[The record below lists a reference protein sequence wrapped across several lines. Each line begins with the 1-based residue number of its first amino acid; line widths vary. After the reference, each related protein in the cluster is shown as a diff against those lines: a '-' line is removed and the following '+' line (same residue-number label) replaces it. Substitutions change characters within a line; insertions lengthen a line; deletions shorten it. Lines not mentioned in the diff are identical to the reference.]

1 MSWWIGAWLA
11 TLLVHLGLLAMLPG
25 DGRWVEAIYARHIYP
40 AIGPIVAFVPSL
52 LPFSLAAVL
61 LVVAVVWVPGYLALN
76 VVRWRRRRI
85 DGGTAFL
92 RTLLAYSI
100 VGALGFHAFYLF
112 WGYNYLRPPL
122 EQRLGL
128 TGADLSAERR
138 EAFSL
143 EFVAETSASRVPVT
157 SWDLDALDALVDG
170 AMKSAVLE
178 LEGRAPPVVSPLKG
192 DLDTGFLAWQG
203 YRGVI
208 APFTLEAHVDFGL
221 PPSILPFA
229 AAHEK
234 AHLAGFARERDANFV
249 AWLALTRSDDPRLRY
264 AGRFGVL
271 GYFLDA
277 ESRKQLSAGV
287 EADLLAVS
295 RYSRAHVSPTVQRA
309 SRQVYSAYLKANRM
323 PTGIADYSQV
333 WQLILAWN
341 ELRS

>member
-1 MSWWIGAWLA
+1 MIGWIAAWVA
-11 TLLVHLGLLAMLPG
+11 TLLVHLALLATLPG
-25 DGRWVEAIYARHIYP
+25 DGRWVEAIYAEHIYP
-40 AIGPIVAFVPSL
+40 VLGPIVAFVPAL

-61 LVVAVVWVPGYLALN
+61 LVAAVAWVPGYLALN
-76 VVRWRRRRI
+76 VVRWRRGRL
-85 DGGTAFL
+85 DGGTAVL
-92 RTLLAYSI
+92 RTVLAYSMA
-100 VGALGFHAFYLF
+100 GALGFHTFYLF

-122 EQRLGL
+122 EQRLGIA
-128 TGADLSAERR
+128 GADLSAQQL
-138 EAFSL
+138 EAFSRG
-143 EFVAETSASRVPVT
+143 FVADTSASRVPVT
-157 SWDLDALDALVDG
+157 RWDADELDSLVDV
-170 AMKSAVLE
+170 AMRSAVLE

-221 PPSILPFA
+221 PPWLLPFA

-249 AWLALTRSDDPRLRY
+249 AWFALTRSDDPRLRY

-271 GYFLDA
+271 RYFLDA
-277 ESRKQLSAGV
+277 ESRTELSAGV
-287 EADLLAVS
+287 EADLLAAG
-295 RYSRAHVSPTVQRA
+295 RYARAHVSPTVQRA

-323 PTGIADYSQV
+323 PTGLEDYSQV

-341 ELRS
+341 EFRS